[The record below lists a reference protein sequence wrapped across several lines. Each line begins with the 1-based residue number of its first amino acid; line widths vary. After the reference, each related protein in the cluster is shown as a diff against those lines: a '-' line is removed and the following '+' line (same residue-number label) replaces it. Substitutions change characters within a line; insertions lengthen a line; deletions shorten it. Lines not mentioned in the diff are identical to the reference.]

1 MAYWVKIL
9 YERKEY
15 VVNFDRVNAFCYEKN
30 GRVTFWLPDSAI
42 PIVINPQS
50 NLEDYQKVLDYLECV
65 TELEIE
71 NAYWDLECVT
81 ELEIE
86 NAYWVKIFYEKNEYV
101 INLTCISSFCQES
114 NGRITFWL
122 PDGTIPII
130 INPVSNPDSYQKVL
144 QFVQKI
150 TGYSLS

>member
-1 MAYWVKIL
+1 MTYWVKIL

-15 VVNFDRVNAFCYEKN
+15 VVNFERVHAFCYERN

-42 PIVINPQS
+42 PIVINPQT
-50 NLEDYQKVLDYLECV
+50 NLEDYQKVLDYIECV
-65 TELEIE
+65 TELKL
-71 NAYWDLECVT
+71 NH
-81 ELEIE
+81 
-86 NAYWVKIFYEKNEYV
+86 AYWVKIIYEKNEYV
-101 INLTCISSFCQES
+101 INLDCVSSFCHEP

-130 INPVSNPDSYQKVL
+130 INPVSNPESYEKV
-144 QFVQKI
+144 VKYVEKA

>member
-1 MAYWVKIL
+1 MKIF

-15 VVNFDRVNAFCYEKN
+15 VINFDRVNAFCYEKN

-50 NLEDYQKVLDYLECV
+50 NLEDYQKVMHYVEQVIDV
-65 TELEIE
+65 ELE
-71 NAYWDLECVT
+71 NAH
-81 ELEIE
+81 
-86 NAYWVKIFYEKNEYV
+86 WVKIIDDKSEYV
-101 INLTCISSFCQES
+101 VNLYCISSFCQEA

-130 INPVSNPDSYQKVL
+130 INPSNNPDSYRKVL
-144 QFVQKI
+144 QFVQKN

>member
-1 MAYWVKIL
+1 VAYWVKIL

-30 GRVTFWLPDSAI
+30 GRVTFWLPDCAI
-42 PIVINPQS
+42 PVVINPQN
-50 NLEDYQKVLDYLECV
+50 NLPDYQKILQYIERVTGLDLDS
-65 TELEIE
+65 
-71 NAYWDLECVT
+71 AH
-81 ELEIE
+81 
-86 NAYWVKIFYEKNEYV
+86 WVKINYERNQYV
-101 INLTCISSFCQES
+101 INLNCISSFCQES

-130 INPVSNPDSYQKVL
+130 INPVSNPESYQKVL
-144 QFVQKI
+144 NFVQNT

>member
-1 MAYWVKIL
+1 MTYWVKIL

-15 VVNFDRVNAFCYEKN
+15 VVNLERVHAFCYEGN

-50 NLEDYQKVLDYLECV
+50 NLEDYQKVLDYLGCV
-65 TELEIE
+65 TGLEL
-71 NAYWDLECVT
+71 DH
-81 ELEIE
+81 
-86 NAYWVKIFYEKNEYV
+86 AYWVKIIYEKNEYL
-101 INLTCISSFCQES
+101 INLTCINSFCQEP

-130 INPVSNPDSYQKVL
+130 INPVSNPESYQKVV
-144 QFVQKI
+144 QFVEKA

>member
-15 VVNFDRVNAFCYEKN
+15 VVNFDHVNAFCYENN

-50 NLEDYQKVLDYLECV
+50 NPDDYRKVIDYLERV
-65 TELEIE
+65 TG
-71 NAYWDLECVT
+71 
-81 ELEIE
+81 LEIE
-86 NAYWVKIFYEKNEYV
+86 NAYWVKIIYEKNEYV
-101 INLTCISSFCQES
+101 VNLTCVSSFCQES

-130 INPVSNPDSYQKVL
+130 INPVSNPDSYEKVL
-144 QFVQKI
+144 QFIQKE
-150 TGYSLS
+150 TGYSFS

>member
-1 MAYWVKIL
+1 VAYWVKIL

-50 NLEDYQKVLDYLECV
+50 NLEDYQKVLDYLK
-65 TELEIE
+65 
-71 NAYWDLECVT
+71 CVT

-86 NAYWVKIFYEKNEYV
+86 NAYWVKIFYENNEYV

-122 PDGTIPII
+122 PDGTIPIV

-144 QFVQKI
+144 QFVQKT
-150 TGYSLS
+150 TGYSLF

>member
-15 VVNFDRVNAFCYEKN
+15 VVNFERVHAFCYELN

-50 NLEDYQKVLDYLECV
+50 NLEDYQKILDYLECV
-65 TELEIE
+65 TGLEL
-71 NAYWDLECVT
+71 DC
-81 ELEIE
+81 
-86 NAYWVKIFYEKNEYV
+86 AYWVKIIYEKNEYV
-101 INLTCISSFCQES
+101 INLNCISSFCHEP

-130 INPVSNPDSYQKVL
+130 INPVSNPESYEKV
-144 QFVQKI
+144 VKYVKKA
-150 TGYSLS
+150 TGYSLC

>member
-1 MAYWVKIL
+1 VAYWMKIF

-15 VVNFDRVNAFCYEKN
+15 VINFDRVNAFCYEKN

-50 NLEDYQKVLDYLECV
+50 NLEDYQKVMHYVEQVIDV
-65 TELEIE
+65 ELE
-71 NAYWDLECVT
+71 NAH
-81 ELEIE
+81 
-86 NAYWVKIFYEKNEYV
+86 WVKIIDDKSEYV
-101 INLTCISSFCQES
+101 VNLYCISSFCQEA

-130 INPVSNPDSYQKVL
+130 INPSNNPDSYRKVL
-144 QFVQKI
+144 QFVQKN

>member
-1 MAYWVKIL
+1 VAYWVKIL

-15 VVNFDRVNAFCYEKN
+15 VVNFDRVNAFCYEQN

-50 NLEDYQKVLDYLECV
+50 NLEDYQKVLQYLEKV
-65 TELEIE
+65 IG
-71 NAYWDLECVT
+71 
-81 ELEIE
+81 LEIE
-86 NAYWVKIFYEKNEYV
+86 NAYWVKILYEKNEYV
-101 INLTCISSFCQES
+101 INLTCVSSFCQEP

-130 INPVSNPDSYQKVL
+130 INPVSNPDSYKKVL
-144 QFVQKI
+144 QYIQKT
-150 TGYSLS
+150 TGYSF

>member
-1 MAYWVKIL
+1 VKIL

-15 VVNFDRVNAFCYEKN
+15 VVNFERVHAFCYERN

-42 PIVINPQS
+42 PIVINPQT
-50 NLEDYQKVLDYLECV
+50 NLEDYQKVIDYIECV
-65 TELEIE
+65 TELKL
-71 NAYWDLECVT
+71 NH
-81 ELEIE
+81 
-86 NAYWVKIFYEKNEYV
+86 AYWVKIIYEKNEYV
-101 INLTCISSFCQES
+101 INLDCVSSFCHEP

-130 INPVSNPDSYQKVL
+130 INPASNPESYEKV
-144 QFVQKI
+144 VKYVEKA

>member
-15 VVNFDRVNAFCYEKN
+15 VVNFERVHAFCYELN

-50 NLEDYQKVLDYLECV
+50 NLEDYQKIFDYLECV
-65 TELEIE
+65 TGLELDH
-71 NAYWDLECVT
+71 AH
-81 ELEIE
+81 
-86 NAYWVKIFYEKNEYV
+86 WVRINYEKNEYV
-101 INLTCISSFCQES
+101 INLNCISSFCHEP

-130 INPVSNPDSYQKVL
+130 INPVSNPESYEKV
-144 QFVQKI
+144 VKYVKKA

>member
-15 VVNFDRVNAFCYEKN
+15 VVNFERVHAFCYERN

-65 TELEIE
+65 T
-71 NAYWDLECVT
+71 DLE
-81 ELEIE
+81 LDH
-86 NAYWVKIFYEKNEYV
+86 AHWVKIIYEKNEYV
-101 INLTCISSFCQES
+101 INLNCISSFCQEA

-130 INPVSNPDSYQKVL
+130 INPVSNPESYQKVL
-144 QFVQKI
+144 QFVKKA

>member
-1 MAYWVKIL
+1 MAYWMRIL

-15 VVNFDRVNAFCYEKN
+15 VVNFERVHAFCYELN

-42 PIVINPQS
+42 PVVINPQS
-50 NLEDYQKVLDYLECV
+50 NLEDYQKILDYLQCV
-65 TELEIE
+65 TALELDH
-71 NAYWDLECVT
+71 AH
-81 ELEIE
+81 
-86 NAYWVKIFYEKNEYV
+86 WVKIIYEKNEYV
-101 INLTCISSFCQES
+101 INLNCISSFCHEP

-130 INPVSNPDSYQKVL
+130 INPVSNPESYEKV
-144 QFVQKI
+144 VKYVKKV

>member
-1 MAYWVKIL
+1 VAYWVKIL

-15 VVNFDRVNAFCYEKN
+15 VVNFERVHAFCYERN

-42 PIVINPQS
+42 PVVINPQS

-65 TELEIE
+65 TGLELYHA
-71 NAYWDLECVT
+71 N
-81 ELEIE
+81 
-86 NAYWVKIFYEKNEYV
+86 WVKIIYEKNEYV
-101 INLTCISSFCQES
+101 INLNCISSFCQEV

-130 INPVSNPDSYQKVL
+130 INPVSNPESYEKVV
-144 QFVQKI
+144 QFVKKA